1 MMGKNKRP
9 DNGDWATALSDPAF
23 AAVQKNGFREINV
36 FAYERKHC
44 FPLGTIKRVP
54 AIFFIAAIDVFTIG
68 LQRNLLLCVPVHLIN
83 QADFGAE
90 IYRLA
95 CDLRIKRADA
105 FSVLTNCAETIN
117 LCGSPGAPR
126 LLWRTQ
132 YDNAHNL
139 PDHDQAPGPRVLPA
153 GSPDRSY

>member
-44 FPLGTIKRVP
+44 FPLGTIQRVP
-54 AIFFIAAIDVFTIG
+54 AIFFVAAIDVFTIG

-90 IYRLA
+90 IYTRIQMRQMA
-95 CDLRIKRADA
+95 C
-105 FSVLTNCAETIN
+105 C
-117 LCGSPGAPR
+117 
-126 LLWRTQ
+126 LLMRS
-132 YDNAHNL
+132 
-139 PDHDQAPGPRVLPA
+139 A
-153 GSPDRSY
+153 GVTKHKDMIL